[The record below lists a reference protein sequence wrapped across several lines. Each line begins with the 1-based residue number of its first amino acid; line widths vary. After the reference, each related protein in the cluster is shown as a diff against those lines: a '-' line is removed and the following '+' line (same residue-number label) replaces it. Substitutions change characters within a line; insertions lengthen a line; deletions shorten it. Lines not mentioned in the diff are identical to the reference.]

1 MQVSMETRGA
11 MFVTYLAGCA
21 LFPHPPIMLSEV
33 GGPESTQVQ
42 KSVQA
47 AESAAQFLMRK
58 NPATIVII
66 TPHGPAFQDAV
77 GINVSPVL
85 RGNLSAFGAPE
96 VAVSFETNSLLAQ
109 NIIKQA
115 ERLGVSLAILDE
127 PLSQQYRFSLQLDH
141 GAVIPLYYLNKA
153 GFRGQVVHL
162 SVGFLSYPEMYAF
175 GKAVQGAIEATRQK
189 VAVVASGDL
198 SHRLIP
204 SAPAGYS
211 PQGRVFDER
220 IIQLLQAMDV
230 KSMFALSPD
239 LVEDAGECGLRPIF
253 FLMGTMDGMDAE
265 ATILSY
271 EGPFGVGYGV
281 ATFTAKDRRK
291 VKEGNSREP

>member
-1 MQVSMETRGA
+1 MT
-11 MFVTYLAGCA
+11 VTHLAGCA

-33 GGPESTQVQ
+33 GGAESGRVQ

-47 AESAAQFLMRK
+47 AEAAAQFLVRQ
-58 NPATIVII
+58 NPTTIVII
-66 TPHGPAFQDAV
+66 TPHGPAFKDAV
-77 GINVSPVL
+77 GINVAPVL
-85 RGNLSAFGAPE
+85 RGNLANFGAPE

-109 NIIKQA
+109 NIIKQS

-162 SVGFLSYPEMYAF
+162 SVGFLNYPEMYAF
-175 GKAVQGAIEATRQK
+175 GKAVQGAIETTRQK

-204 SAPAGYS
+204 GAPAGYS

-230 KSMFALSPD
+230 KSMFTLAPD
-239 LVEDAGECGLRPIF
+239 LVEEAGECGLRPIF

-281 ATFTAKDRRK
+281 ATFIAKNRRK
-291 VKEGNSREP
+291 AKEGNSHEP